1 MRRLFINEPISDD
14 ITITGN
20 DAIHLLYAMRV
31 RPNQVFVIVDKNGT
45 VAQAKVVSCTSDT
58 VNMKLVNFI
67 DDANTESPIEVVL
80 AQCLPKSDKM
90 DYIVQKAVELGVNSI
105 IPVISS
111 HCVVKYDDKKRQNRL
126 LKWQKVADEAAKQCG
141 RTSLPVI
148 KDFMNL
154 PQLIENSDY
163 KDYCRLICYE
173 AEEKQGIAQ
182 VLQSVDEKQDK
193 FLVLI
198 GPEGGFSPQEAE
210 LCKQSGFFSI
220 SMGSRIL
227 RTETASLAALT
238 IVMYEKG
245 DLK

>member
-20 DAIHLLYAMRV
+20 DATHLLYAMRV

-58 VNMKLVNFI
+58 VNMKLVSFI

-105 IPVISS
+105 VPVISS
-111 HCVVKYDDKKRQNRL
+111 HCIVKYDNKKRQNRL

-210 LCKQSGFFSI
+210 LCKQAGFFSI